1 MNSDFLLTMLN
12 YLDFYGT
19 SFTFYIDGNRK
30 LYTPLGGILSIIS
43 IIIGTTIFV
52 YINLDDFLHNNP
64 SSTTSTERENFRN
77 IKFGDE
83 KIWIPWRLRDFGGQ
97 TINHTDKLYP
107 IIYYYHGT
115 RNNSLKKLEIS
126 YEFINYKLCNETSMG
141 DYSNLYTIDINI
153 NNLYC
158 IDMEDLDI
166 GGSWE
171 ADFLN
176 LITFDLYTC
185 KNGIDYNDNN
195 INCTTYAMLEEMAGK
210 NDSFEFEIY
219 YPAVQYQPIDKNNPI
234 FIRYYNYFYHLSKYS
249 NKIDRLYLQQYIL
262 KDDLGWFGK
271 NEKIYS
277 NWGCE
282 SLNGD
287 SYATGN
293 KKDLM
298 NEGSSSRLYSFNIY
312 LKSEVVYFN
321 RSYKKI
327 YIIIAEGLPI
337 VNVIFIIFGIVAR
350 VFKISSG
357 NKKLTELLF
366 ENLKKKKIKIS
377 NEQFNSLKI
386 YQKNSELKK
395 NSPIFVGELNPINVN
410 KKNVE
415 DTSYVKFKNVN
426 EISSVN
432 LNYRNSEKKYLG
444 DIERKNS
451 LENKPKRKPKVISRN
466 SVNNFPINKS
476 DISKSLTNNNNFED
490 IFSIKSKDLSY
501 NINLGDK
508 NNKAKNNDEI
518 TIKPNK
524 ILRQKTQYIKRTL
537 FPYRY
542 YLYSICIKNIDIS
555 KKSFFLTK
563 KFMVVYNFVCQLI
576 DISAYLILQKEFEI
590 MKNAV
595 LVEKY
600 KDLLENRKKINVNEV
615 YFNYN
620 MKECLNTKKFSILG
634 KINKSNLC

>member
-1 MNSDFLLTMLN
+1 MNNDFLSTILN
-12 YLDFYGT
+12 YLDFYGA

-43 IIIGTTIFV
+43 IIIGITIFV

-115 RNNSLKKLEIS
+115 RNNSSKKLEITN
-126 YEFINYKLCNETSMG
+126 EFINYKLCNETSMG
-141 DYSNLYTIDINI
+141 DYSNLYTIDIDI

-166 GGSWE
+166 GGSWD

-185 KNGIDYNDNN
+185 KNGIDYNENN
-195 INCTTYAMLEEMAGK
+195 IDCTTYDMLEEMAGN

-271 NEKIYS
+271 DEKIYS
-277 NWGCE
+277 NWGFE

-293 KKDLM
+293 KRDLM

-312 LKSEVVYFN
+312 VYFDTIYYH
-321 RSYKKI
+321 RYYKKI
-327 YIIIAEGLPI
+327 LLIISEGLPI
-337 VNVIFIIFGIVAR
+337 VSGIFSFFNFIAR
-350 VFKISSG
+350 IFKIASG
-357 NKKLTELLF
+357 NLKLTELLF
-366 ENLKKKKIKIS
+366 ENMQALPDRNKRRFGIKYNNFLVS
-377 NEQFNSLKI
+377 QNDDYSQN
-386 YQKNSELKK
+386 
-395 NSPIFVGELNPINVN
+395 
-410 KKNVE
+410 
-415 DTSYVKFKNVN
+415 
-426 EISSVN
+426 
-432 LNYRNSEKKYLG
+432 
-444 DIERKNS
+444 
-451 LENKPKRKPKVISRN
+451 ENKQAN
-466 SVNNFPINKS
+466 
-476 DISKSLTNNNNFED
+476 ISKNT
-490 IFSIKSKDLSY
+490 
-501 NINLGDK
+501 IN
-508 NNKAKNNDEI
+508 
-518 TIKPNK
+518 
-524 ILRQKTQYIKRTL
+524 
-537 FPYRY
+537 
-542 YLYSICIKNIDIS
+542 
-555 KKSFFLTK
+555 
-563 KFMVVYNFVCQLI
+563 
-576 DISAYLILQKEFEI
+576 
-590 MKNAV
+590 
-595 LVEKY
+595 
-600 KDLLENRKKINVNEV
+600 
-615 YFNYN
+615 
-620 MKECLNTKKFSILG
+620 
-634 KINKSNLC
+634 

>member
-64 SSTTSTERENFRN
+64 SSTTSTERENFSN

-312 LKSEVVYFN
+312 LKSEVFYFN

-395 NSPIFVGELNPINVN
+395 KSPIFVGELNPINVN

>member
-312 LKSEVVYFN
+312 LKSEV
-321 RSYKKI
+321 I

-337 VNVIFIIFGIVAR
+337 VNVIFIIFGIVAH

-410 KKNVE
+410 KKN
-415 DTSYVKFKNVN
+415 SYVKFKNVN